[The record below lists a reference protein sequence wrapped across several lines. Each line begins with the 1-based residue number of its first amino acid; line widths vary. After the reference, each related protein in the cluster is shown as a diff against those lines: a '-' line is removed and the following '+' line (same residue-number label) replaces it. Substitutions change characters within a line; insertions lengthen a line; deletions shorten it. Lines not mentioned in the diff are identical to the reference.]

1 MNICE
6 HQIIRNINEFISQFK
21 IRSAGLI
28 SISGLKSMIS
38 FVSSW
43 ACARFWMRITI
54 TFTATDWE
62 KVEML
67 LHKSYRNLR
76 SSVLT
81 GNYLHFVHFSV
92 RREIEGD
99 VSFGNRNKVLDCFLR
114 VELTFKM
121 IVSEKFT
128 KSISD
133 AGPTVILNLR
143 DFTLYPIRSV
153 IPNPA
158 SLRLRPIP
166 KYRQYQP
173 SISHN

>member
-1 MNICE
+1 
-6 HQIIRNINEFISQFK
+6 
-21 IRSAGLI
+21 
-28 SISGLKSMIS
+28 
-38 FVSSW
+38 
-43 ACARFWMRITI
+43 
-54 TFTATDWE
+54 
-62 KVEML
+62 ML
-67 LHKSYRNLR
+67 LHKSNRNLR

-143 DFTLYPIRSV
+143 DFTLYPIRRV
-153 IPNPA
+153 IPNPT
-158 SLRLRPIP
+158 SLRLKPIP